1 MHKKAEGTAMNTQR
15 IIKFAGLLT
24 TTQLLPSRKM
34 SVLLA
39 ALSALLCMQAA
50 VDGVPMQAYYS
61 PTAPQN
67 VETQGQAAQLQPNC
81 AVENR
86 CKASPP
92 VC

>member
-1 MHKKAEGTAMNTQR
+1 MHKKSRRYSDEHTANN
-15 IIKFAGLLT
+15 FAGLLT

-50 VDGVPMQAYYS
+50 VDGVPMQAYHS
-61 PTAPQN
+61 TAPQN
-67 VETQGQAAQLQPNC
+67 VETQGQAAQLQPSC